1 MKTTF
6 ATLSALGATL
16 ILAAAPALAQ
26 DTGTTTPLDLQVKT
40 QLQTQQRS
48 QLRQDQTADGT
59 RSEALQQQ
67 TRTRLQTQT
76 RTQTQSHRML
86 QDGSGAMQ
94 GRMGGSAARSGGQGG
109 R

>member
-1 MKTTF
+1 MTSPLT
-6 ATLSALGATL
+6 TLSVLGTTL
-16 ILAAAPALAQ
+16 LLAAAPALAE
-26 DTGTTTPLDLQVKT
+26 DAGTTVPLDLQVKT
-40 QLQTQQRS
+40 QQRS
-48 QLRQDQTADGT
+48 QLRLDQTADGT

-67 TRTRLQTQT
+67 TRARLQTQT

-94 GRMGGSAARSGGQGG
+94 GSMGGSAARGGGQGG

>member
-6 ATLSALGATL
+6 ATLSTLGATL
-16 ILAAAPALAQ
+16 ILAAAPVLAQ
-26 DTGTTTPLDLQVKT
+26 DTATTTPLDLQLKT
-40 QLQTQQRS
+40 QLQSQQRS
-48 QLRQDQTADGT
+48 QLRLDQTADGT

-76 RTQTQSHRML
+76 RTQTQSRRML

-94 GRMGGSAARSGGQGG
+94 GSMGCGAARSGGQGG

>member
-26 DTGTTTPLDLQVKT
+26 DTATTTPLDLQVKT
-40 QLQTQQRS
+40 Q
-48 QLRQDQTADGT
+48 
-59 RSEALQQQ
+59 
-67 TRTRLQTQT
+67 LQTQT

-94 GRMGGSAARSGGQGG
+94 GRMGGGAARSGGQGG

>member
-1 MKTTF
+1 MTSPL
-6 ATLSALGATL
+6 ATLSVLGSTL

-26 DTGTTTPLDLQVKT
+26 DAGTTAPLDLQVKT

-48 QLRQDQTADGT
+48 QLRLDQTADGT

-67 TRTRLQTQT
+67 SRTRLQTQT
-76 RTQTQSHRML
+76 RTQTQAHRVL

-94 GRMGGSAARSGGQGG
+94 GHMGGGAARSGGQGG